1 MTGLN
6 HEEVI
11 RRTTSIQE
19 QRFDATVGFM
29 GSSYPQVGPDTT
41 LATLQQEFEILSQ
54 ETGISVLIL
63 EVIGSMHFQVKL
75 AERENR
81 TYDPRMGMSK
91 DTEKELKKLGF
102 TIPNPTFRFGH

>member
-1 MTGLN
+1 MTKLN
-6 HEEVI
+6 QQEII
-11 RRTTSIQE
+11 RRTTGIQE

-41 LATLQQEFEILSQ
+41 LATLQQELETLSQ
-54 ETGISVLIL
+54 ETGIPVLIL

-81 TYDPRMGMSK
+81 TYDPRIGMSK
-91 DTEKELKKLGF
+91 DTEEKLTKLGF
-102 TIPNPTFRFGH
+102 TIPNPTFRFG

>member
-1 MTGLN
+1 M
-6 HEEVI
+6 E
-11 RRTTSIQE
+11 TSAI
-19 QRFDATVGFM
+19 VGDSPVFEI
-29 GSSYPQVGPDTT
+29 SSVVLGI
-41 LATLQQEFEILSQ
+41 QQEFEILSQ